1 MSAIH
6 RLLDPFCQI
15 DDFNVLKCLQPAAK
29 AACNGNNLL
38 LPAPVA
44 KFSRRFSRN
53 FQVCNVKRGSVF
65 ACIPM
70 THPYHWSS
78 LIRKKALTQ
87 AHAKLRAACN
97 DELNMLSLVKS
108 QINHQYIKKQAY
120 SISHWLEQLLI
131 GRFVNREITATEVAH
146 PTPNGSKRKTPKK
159 KTSIA
164 HDQLMSASAPLRL

>member
-29 AACNGNNLL
+29 AACNGNNIL
-38 LPAPVA
+38 LPAPVD
-44 KFSRRFSRN
+44 N

-108 QINHQYIKKQAY
+108 QINHQYMK
-120 SISHWLEQLLI
+120 
-131 GRFVNREITATEVAH
+131 NRHTAFHT
-146 PTPNGSKRKTPKK
+146 GSNNC
-159 KTSIA
+159 
-164 HDQLMSASAPLRL
+164 